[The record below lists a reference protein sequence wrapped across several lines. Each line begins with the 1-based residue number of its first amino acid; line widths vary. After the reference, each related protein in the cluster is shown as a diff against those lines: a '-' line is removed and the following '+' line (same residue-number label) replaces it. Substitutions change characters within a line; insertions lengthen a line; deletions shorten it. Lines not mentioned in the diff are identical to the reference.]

1 VSSRK
6 PRDAGEAGARQA
18 RRADESDADG
28 PTATAVVTGD
38 PPAAEGGSEGPAAS
52 VELEFRN
59 PLSDLPETARNLILS
74 AKTIIAEQGFEALT
88 LNRLAAASG
97 ENKAMTAYYFGNKAG
112 LVAAVLDSVI
122 HDEYLASEARMKNLS
137 AEELT
142 PRVIEEMHGI
152 VSSAE
157 DFRVFYELLPRVLR
171 DDVLRA
177 RMLPLYRWYWSV
189 KLEWLG
195 FGDDPAALD
204 DPDLQ
209 GIARLLSAMIDGLAI
224 QAMIEPKAD
233 LSGPYRILGRLVG
246 ESLPRFVAERSA
258 RGDATG

>member
-6 PRDAGEAGARQA
+6 PRDAGGAGLGETR
-18 RRADESDADG
+18 ESPDR
-28 PTATAVVTGD
+28 TIH
-38 PPAAEGGSEGPAAS
+38 
-52 VELEFRN
+52 LEFRN
-59 PLSDLPETARNLILS
+59 PLSDLPETARNLIVS
-74 AKTIIAEQGFEALT
+74 AKAIIAEHGFDALT
-88 LNRLAAASG
+88 LNRLAAVSG

-122 HDEYLASEARMKNLS
+122 HDEYLASESRMEDLG
-137 AEELT
+137 AGELT
-142 PRVIEEMHGI
+142 PRLIEEMRGI

-195 FGDDPAALD
+195 FGDDPEALD

-209 GIARLLSAMIDGLAI
+209 GIARLLSAMIDGLAV
-224 QAMIEPKAD
+224 QAMIEPRAD
-233 LSGPYRILGRLVG
+233 LSGAYRILQQLVG

-258 RGDATG
+258 GDTAG